1 MMVSGIRWGATSI
14 CALSKNQWAPTL
26 REHDPSPPLSL
37 ETGFNALAAALTA
50 GFTSAQSEAGGWNA
64 KVRDALKITWVR
76 TSDTV
81 ATGTLQAAA
90 DYDITA
96 QETITGTIPGS
107 ILTGGS
113 PIVATPTFT
122 IDPTVPDRRVLPHNV
137 SQAVNRSY
145 TY

>member
-1 MMVSGIRWGATSI
+1 LVIKKRIG
-14 CALSKNQWAPTL
+14 L
-26 REHDPSPPLSL
+26 RGPFLQPQPPFAQGG
-37 ETGFNALAAALTA
+37 GFYAFTDALTA